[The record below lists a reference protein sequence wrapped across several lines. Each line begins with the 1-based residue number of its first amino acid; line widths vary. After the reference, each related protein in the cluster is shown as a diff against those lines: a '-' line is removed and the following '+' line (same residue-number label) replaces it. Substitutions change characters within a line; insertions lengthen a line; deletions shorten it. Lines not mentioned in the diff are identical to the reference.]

1 MTNFAINL
9 LQDPRK
15 VTCSHQRTRD
25 NGLKRFWLDIRKNL
39 FSEKVVMHW
48 NRLPREMVESPSL
61 GKSKNCVSVA
71 LRTWSVGMVGMG
83 SWLDLIL
90 VVFSNLNDSM
100 ILLGHAIE
108 GCSGMGCH

>member
-1 MTNFAINL
+1 M
-9 LQDPRK
+9 
-15 VTCSHQRTRD
+15 
-25 NGLKRFWLDIRKNL
+25 DIQKNL

-61 GKSKNCVSVA
+61 GKSKNCVNVA